1 MKRCLCSTYMKKK
14 SVPAEVNRLLEAD
27 LALFNKMR
35 ICGFVHQNRG
45 TAGKKSFHV
54 SMKEQYGTN
63 DYFVTAVE
71 GAIEMVRSS
80 QGQLLGMYIS
90 DIRQDITDM
99 EKKAASIQ
107 ARRMNL
113 IRMKESLVTYT
124 KTGDLSMVKN
134 FRSSGI
140 SFHGNLVRVGTGKH
154 FHMYPNIFLFEHQYL
169 EPKIRRLK
177 AVFTNVTNALRRKQ
191 HRLDKF
197 LEQEKTRVYSICFGS
212 RKLMKGIGMPP
223 AQRDKQFR
231 MRRYGRMT
239 LSGRLDATAGN
250 YMVRYDPGTHELAY
264 RGSSRERR
272 YEPVGKIE
280 FPYGQGV
287 LNEAIKTG
295 GTPVSWTIIDCG
307 NAWRFD
313 ACITLPDCSRR
324 ENNYYSDGC
333 IAIDINSDRIAA
345 VELDKDGCPR
355 SREVIPLKLEGS
367 TGQNGQEISRALE
380 RVFQACMDKHK
391 PLAAEDIGATK
402 RKAGRYSAGQKKNRS
417 ISMFA
422 SKKIRELTESKSFK
436 YGTGV
441 TFVWPSYTTQIG
453 KVKYMKHY
461 GLSIHESAALAI
473 GRRAM
478 GYTERLPVHYYNSL
492 TDKQKARPRNQQW
505 KTAYKRMSE
514 VTCKQVLTGKIIP
527 A

>member
-1 MKRCLCSTYMKKK
+1 MKRCLCSTYLKKK
-14 SVPAEVNRLLEAD
+14 SVPAGVNRLLGDD

-54 SMKEQYGTN
+54 SMKDQFGTN

-90 DIRQDITDM
+90 DIRQDIADM

-107 ARRMNL
+107 ARRKNL
-113 IRMKESLVTYT
+113 IRMKESLVIYT
-124 KTGDLSMVKN
+124 KTGDLSLVRN

-140 SFHGNLVRVGTGKH
+140 SFQGDMVRVGTGKH
-154 FHMYPNIFLFEHQYL
+154 FHMYPNIYLFEHQYL

-212 RKLMKGIGMPP
+212 RKFMKGNGMPP

-231 MRRYGRMT
+231 LRRYGRMT

-250 YMVRYDPGTHELAY
+250 FMVRYNPGTHELAY
-264 RGSSRERR
+264 RGSGRERK

-280 FPYGQGV
+280 FPYGQELLDKV
-287 LNEAIKTG
+287 IKTG
-295 GTPVSWTIIDCG
+295 GTPVSWTITDCG

-313 ACITLPDCSRR
+313 ACITLPDCSCR
-324 ENNYYSDGC
+324 ENNYYGDGC
-333 IAIDINSDRIAA
+333 IAIDVNSDRIAA
-345 VELDKDGCPR
+345 VELDRNGCPR
-355 SREVIPLKLEGS
+355 SREVIPLRLEGS
-367 TGQNGQEISRALE
+367 TGQNEQEISRALE
-380 RVFQACMDKHK
+380 RVFQACMDRHK
-391 PLAAEDIGATK
+391 PLAAEYIGATK
-402 RKAGRYSAGQKKNRS
+402 RKAGRYSTGQKRNRS

-422 SKKIRELTESKSFK
+422 NKKIRELTESKSFK
-436 YGTGV
+436 HGIGV
-441 TFVWPSYTTQIG
+441 AFVNPAYTTQIG

-461 GLSIHESAALAI
+461 GLSIHEAAALAI

-478 GYTERLPVHYYNSL
+478 GYTERLPMQYYNSL
-492 TDKQKARPRNQQW
+492 TDKQKARPRVRQW
-505 KTAYKRMSE
+505 KAAYKRMSE
-514 VTCKQVLTGKIIP
+514 VTRKQVLTGETIP